1 MIRAIA
7 LKAGTE
13 MADKAMVQ
21 KIIDDGTSGDYK
33 NHIDKKSRSIEAK
46 VVDAK
51 QKLAAQT
58 DTQRMAAQEAAD
70 AMIEYIEDKFVFSEK
85 VIHVDNDAFFASV
98 EMRDDPTLRKIP
110 FAVGSMNM
118 LSTANYLARKKGVS
132 SAMPGFLALQLCP
145 NLRIVPVNME
155 KYKKASCEI
164 RDILLTY
171 DSNLHSPGL
180 DEAVLNLNQH
190 LRTRANVHKMN
201 GFFYGGDCQC
211 SFPIWDEDTQ
221 SKYPNAVVEE
231 RANCARCN
239 KERITYRVDMSF
251 GPNIEDA
258 VEEMRFIVAQRT
270 GLTCSAGIACN
281 STLAKICSNEKKP
294 NGQFVL
300 QSNKK
305 AIASYMRE
313 LNIRRLSGVGP
324 MTEALLNGLG
334 FSKCGDIIDRRADIV
349 FLFSDNLA
357 NSILRS
363 AMGLSAKKDFDLVN
377 SVGKL
382 SISSET
388 SFPTTSN
395 QKVIEKH
402 LVESVEN
409 AFESLK
415 QEGYESCQTV
425 LVKVKFHDY
434 MLTTRSRTVAPL
446 LNVKVVRNLAM
457 EIYKQNY
464 KETDRIRLIGVS
476 LAGLTVRKSHEVQKT
491 MESYLKTTS
500 PAALKKEDDDIIFDK
515 QLISPSPI
523 KLTTPKSVKANK
535 KMSVQKGSVVKKGKK
550 KMELPKGQQ
559 KLNLW
564 IIRKN
569 DYNKSDDVVVLD

>member
-13 MADKAMVQ
+13 MADK
-21 KIIDDGTSGDYK
+21 
-33 NHIDKKSRSIEAK
+33 
-46 VVDAK
+46 
-51 QKLAAQT
+51 
-58 DTQRMAAQEAAD
+58 AD

-313 LNIRRLSGVGP
+313 LNIRRLSG
-324 MTEALLNGLG
+324 TS
-334 FSKCGDIIDRRADIV
+334 F
-349 FLFSDNLA
+349 FFFSDNLA